1 MRWLPFFILA
11 YVVLGV
17 QSGLSGY
24 DQVYRGRPNL
34 VLLAALFVAVHAQ
47 RDAALLASFM
57 LGLMQDLLTDSP
69 LGLNAFA
76 YGAIAAIVVNV
87 QEVVYRD
94 HVLTHV
100 SLGLVVGLIYAAIV
114 YVHGLI
120 YHWAHA
126 AGRSSS
132 WARPSLLPLLVG
144 AVYTAALAPVV
155 LYVLQ
160 RFRRV
165 FGFRAVRMMHG
176 MRR

>member
-11 YVVLGV
+11 YIALGV

-47 RDAALLASFM
+47 RDAALLAAFM

-76 YGAIAAIVVNV
+76 YGAIAALVVSV

-100 SLGLVVGLIYAAIV
+100 SLGLICGLIYAAIV

-126 AGRSSS
+126 GRSS
-132 WARPSLLPLLVG
+132 WARPSLLPLLAG